1 MMPSLNE
8 LKNQLDHLVREIQST
23 VADPVRSSDLRE
35 AIARSKQ
42 LLRRCDGRQAAE

>member
-8 LKNQLDHLVREIQST
+8 FKIELDHLIRQIQSS
-23 VADPVRSSDLRE
+23 VADPVRSDDLRE

-42 LLRRCDGRQAAE
+42 LLRRCDGQRAAE

>member
-8 LKNQLDHLVREIQST
+8 LKSQLDHLVREVQCCI
-23 VADPVRSSDLRE
+23 ADPVRSSDLRE

-42 LLRRCDGRQAAE
+42 LLKRCDGRAAAE

>member
-8 LKNQLDHLVREIQST
+8 LQCQLDRLVREVQSSI
-23 VADPVRSSDLRE
+23 ADPVRSSDLRE

-42 LLRRCDGRQAAE
+42 LLRRCESRSAAE

>member
-8 LKNQLDHLVREIQST
+8 LKSQLDHLVREIQSS

-42 LLRRCDGRQAAE
+42 LISRCNSRAAAE